1 MSETR
6 DDPIDLA
13 LAADFRLGALVV
25 NPSAREVTR
34 GGWREMLEPRVMQV
48 LVALA
53 QADGAVVSRDAL
65 IARCW
70 EGRVVG
76 EDAINR
82 AIGRLRRL
90 SEADDGASFTVE
102 TIARVGYRLRPG
114 QAGAQAAPAMATPSP
129 APGAG
134 LNRRRLLAG
143 GAGLAIAGAAGAGL
157 YQWRRHAAASAI
169 PPDVAAMIQAGKQAQ
184 RMGTAEAEAQA
195 VALLEHAVQAAPQA
209 AEGWGGLARSY
220 AFVAH
225 ANPATAAA
233 MKLRAEGAIAHALQL
248 DPHNATAFAAKAIV
262 LPLRGAWAQK
272 DGFFR
277 EGLKYNPQA
286 DELLLSYA
294 DFLLSDGR
302 CALAADMTQRAARVA
317 PLDPSIVW
325 IGLLSYWSANR
336 LAEADTLAAQGI
348 ALFPRHHSVWF
359 TRLALLMFTGRM
371 DQALAAL
378 ADRDSRPLGIPE
390 EEFESQGAVATA
402 LKSRSRPDI
411 EKAMNQCLALAHK
424 GAGYAENAIGYA
436 AALGEIDTAFQL
448 AEGLY
453 FGRGFTVGGSRF
465 SQLQGVYTV
474 LEDRR
479 TRTLFLP
486 PTRPMRRDPRFAAL
500 VDELG
505 LTRYWQQAGVQPDY
519 QTVKDG

>member
-1 MSETR
+1 MSEKR
-6 DDPIDLA
+6 GDPVDLA
-13 LAADFRLGALVV
+13 LEADFRLGSLAVS
-25 NPSAREVTR
+25 PSTREVRR
-34 GGWREMLEPRVMQV
+34 GDWREMLEPRVMQV

-53 QADGAVVSRDAL
+53 QAESAVVSRDEL

-90 SEADDGASFTVE
+90 SESDGGASFQID
-102 TIARVGYRLRPG
+102 TIARVGYRLRHG
-114 QAGAQAAPAMATPSP
+114 QAAPASRDMPLPAFAPAARPS
-129 APGAG
+129 
-134 LNRRRLLAG
+134 RRLLLAG
-143 GAGLAIAGAAGAGL
+143 GAGLAVAGAAGVAFS
-157 YQWRRHAAASAI
+157 QWRRREAAHAI
-169 PPDVAAMIQAGKQAQ
+169 PPAVAAMIEQGKQAQ

-220 AFVAH
+220 AFAAH
-225 ANPATAAA
+225 ANPVTAAA

-248 DPHNATAFAAKAIV
+248 DPHNATAFAAKAIL

-272 DGFFR
+272 DTVFR
-277 EGLKYNPQA
+277 EGLQYNPQA

-302 CALAADMTQRAARVA
+302 CAVAADMTQRAARGA

-336 LAEADTLAAQGI
+336 LAEADTLAVQGI

-390 EEFESQGAVATA
+390 EEFESQIAITTA
-402 LKSRSRPDI
+402 LKSRSRTDI
-411 EKAMNQCLALAHK
+411 QNAMSQCLALAHK

-453 FGRGFTVGGSRF
+453 FGRGFAVGASRF

-479 TRTLFLP
+479 TRTLFMP

-500 VDELG
+500 VEELG
-505 LTRYWQQAGVQPDY
+505 LARYWRQAGVKPDY
-519 QTVKDG
+519 QTGGDG